1 MRIMPGVAY
10 IVSWNL
16 WQMDGLT
23 YGLPGY
29 EEKVQNRKQ
38 RDELYQAKLK
48 DYERQIKE
56 RAEIAQNSLFGLDEM
71 NLPELVKP
79 VLEPVQLFEQYCLI
93 KDFLDGVNIKKASL
107 KSQDFHDQSA
117 PKQTFESLVNNNK
130 TQQ

>member
-1 MRIMPGVAY
+1 M
-10 IVSWNL
+10 WNPISI
-16 WQMDGLT
+16 T
-23 YGLPGY
+23 SH
-29 EEKVQNRKQ
+29 E
-38 RDELYQAKLK
+38 
-48 DYERQIKE
+48 IKE

-79 VLEPVQLFEQYCLI
+79 VPEPVQFFEQYCLI
-93 KDFLDGVNIKKASL
+93 KDFLDGINIKKATL

>member
-1 MRIMPGVAY
+1 MVQVKPNWHDSSDLIGYVSRING
-10 IVSWNL
+10 
-16 WQMDGLT
+16 
-23 YGLPGY
+23 
-29 EEKVQNRKQ
+29 EKYVVGPFLRFI
-38 RDELYQAKLK
+38 AKAIQDPKRPYFLC
-48 DYERQIKE
+48 
-56 RAEIAQNSLFGLDEM
+56 LDEM

-93 KDFLDGVNIKKASL
+93 KDFFDGVNIKKATL